1 MLMGGP
7 WIHSD
12 FFNSLS
18 VSVSFFPSF
27 LLSLLFSPS
36 SFLSLFLSL
45 PLCSLSPHPLLLFS
59 FGGGAGAQFSWKQS
73 FLCAKENRERE
84 AGAHAGI

>member
-12 FFNSLS
+12 FFTSLS
-18 VSVSFFPSF
+18 LSVSFFPPF
-27 LLSLLFSPS
+27 FLFLPFFLLLSLSSPPSPFSLSPS
-36 SFLSLFLSL
+36 S
-45 PLCSLSPHPLLLFS
+45 PS
-59 FGGGAGAQFSWKQS
+59 FFFGWWWWGGAQFSWKQS

-84 AGAHAGI
+84 AGAYAGI

>member
-18 VSVSFFPSF
+18 LSVSFFPSF
-27 LLSLLFSPS
+27 LLSLSPLLPFSLSFPPSLFSLFPS
-36 SFLSLFLSL
+36 SPSCFFWWR
-45 PLCSLSPHPLLLFS
+45 
-59 FGGGAGAQFSWKQS
+59 AGAQFSWKQS

-84 AGAHAGI
+84 AGAYAGI